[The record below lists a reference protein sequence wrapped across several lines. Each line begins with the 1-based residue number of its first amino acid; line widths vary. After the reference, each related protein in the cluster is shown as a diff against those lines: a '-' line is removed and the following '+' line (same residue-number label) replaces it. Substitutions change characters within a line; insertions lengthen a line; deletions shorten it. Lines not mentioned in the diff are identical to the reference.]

1 MAEAL
6 VVVDGS
12 NFFVSSPSRDVEPG
26 ADASGYFFADMRHL
40 SPWQLLADGEPLT
53 VLSSGT
59 VDYYSAS
66 IHATLARAQ
75 VGKNPT
81 VTINT
86 YFVLCYC
93 GLIVPVVGVGVAS
106 EFFAD
111 FAAVV
116 AFSIL
121 LAALSVLSL
130 IRIPW
135 DLSRGSAA
143 A

>member
-1 MAEAL
+1 M
-6 VVVDGS
+6 
-12 NFFVSSPSRDVEPG
+12 
-26 ADASGYFFADMRHL
+26 FAVGTVT
-40 SPWQLLADGEPLT
+40 QLL
-53 VLSSGT
+53 LSRFGSRRVT
-59 VDYYSAS
+59 ANR
-66 IHATLARAQ
+66 LAPAERRGQ
-75 VGKNPT
+75 
-81 VTINT
+81 TIYT
-86 YFVLCYC
+86 YFVVCYC

-121 LAALSVLSL
+121 LAALCVLSL

-135 DLSRGSAA
+135 DLSQGSAA